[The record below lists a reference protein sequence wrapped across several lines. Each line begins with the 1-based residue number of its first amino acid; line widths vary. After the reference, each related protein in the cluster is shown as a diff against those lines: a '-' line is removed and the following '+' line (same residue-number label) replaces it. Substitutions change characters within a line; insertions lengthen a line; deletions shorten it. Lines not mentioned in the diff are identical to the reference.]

1 MLEAAVT
8 ATGDVLVEGQHV
20 GMLQGFRFTADP
32 KAGGSEVKALNLA
45 AMKALG
51 SEIEARAARVVLA
64 GDEAFLLS
72 HDGLVRWTGEPV
84 ARLIAGEKVLEPRLR
99 LLVEEHLG
107 GPAREQVEARLNL
120 WLKNHITRLLGAVQI
135 LSLIHI

>member
-1 MLEAAVT
+1 LSIGTSVLMRRLRENAMLEAEVT

-64 GDEAFLLS
+64 GDDAFVLS
-72 HDGLVRWTGEPV
+72 HDGLIRWTGEPV
-84 ARLIAGEKVLEPRLR
+84 ARLTAGERFWSRGCACWWKSISAVPRANR
-99 LLVEEHLG
+99 SR
-107 GPAREQVEARLNL
+107 PAS
-120 WLKNHITRLLGAVQI
+120 ISG
-135 LSLIHI
+135 